1 MLKFLPC
8 LRPTALAIALACA
21 VPALAHA
28 VEPAVE
34 ANTGVDAAAA
44 APADS
49 ARQLDAVSVVARG
62 ATRQVQRISQ
72 QDIERLPAG
81 SSPLKAIDKLPGVQF
96 QSADATGAYEWSTSV
111 YLHGFDQS
119 RLGFTLDGVPLGNM
133 SYGVTNGLSITR
145 AIQSENIGSVEL
157 AQGAGALG
165 TASNSNLGGTL
176 QFYSAD
182 PSMEAGAHLS
192 QTFGSDSAKR
202 TFVRVDTGDLNGFSA
217 YASYA
222 ASDMDKWK
230 GDGIQKYEQ
239 FNAKAVYA
247 WGDGNRISLF
257 LDKSRRKEQDYMDLS
272 LTSQKALGWNWDYLT
287 PDWAT
292 AAQMANAYQSTGAY
306 AGVGNG
312 YPASLAS
319 LPADYDWLDATYY
332 WGAGLRNDTLAA
344 LAGSFNLGGAAT
356 LDLTGY
362 YHGNR
367 GEGQW
372 VTPYVPSSAVI
383 PLSMRTTDYGLD
395 RFGATGALKFTLGTH
410 DIEIG
415 GWAENSQNTQERNYF
430 LLDAPFTSVYN
441 FYDVG
446 TPFLRDFL
454 QKYQTNTRMIYA
466 QDTLRLMDERLTLN
480 FGAKA
485 ISTET
490 TARSLVASSSYAQG
504 SIKADDSFLPQ
515 IGASYA
521 LDDQQDVYASYSKN
535 MAAFDY
541 SPFATGQATFD
552 SLRSSLKPE
561 QSQTLQL
568 GYRAHGEQIEASAG
582 VYYTRFKNR
591 LLTISPCSAIQTCSA
606 ILSNV
611 GDVESTGVDL
621 AFIWKPVD
629 GLSWLNTVSLDR
641 SKYQDD
647 YLNSGVIETSGK
659 YVVGI
664 PSLMFS
670 SSLNYRLNGW
680 KFSLDGK
687 YTGRRYITYLNDS
700 RVPAYTVFNAGA
712 GYDFGRLGVFSNVGL
727 SLNITNLADKHYFA
741 TTGTNGYVASDPD
754 GYNQTLMAGAPRQAF
769 FSVDASF

>member
-1 MLKFLPC
+1 MLKSLPR
-8 LRPTALAIALACA
+8 LRPGALAIALACA
-21 VPALAHA
+21 FPALADA
-28 VEPAVE
+28 VEPAAGAADE
-34 ANTGVDAAAA
+34 AAADA
-44 APADS
+44 NGAK
-49 ARQLDAVSVVARG
+49 QLDAVSVVARG
-62 ATRQVQRISQ
+62 STRQVQHISQ
-72 QDIERLPAG
+72 QDIQRLPAG

-96 QSADATGAYEWSTSV
+96 QSADATGAYEWATAI

-145 AIQSENIGSVEL
+145 AINSENIGSVEL

-182 PSMEAGAHLS
+182 PSAQAGARFS
-192 QTFGSDSAKR
+192 QTFGSDSARR
-202 TFVRVDTGDLNGFSA
+202 TFVRVDTGDLDGFSA

-230 GDGIQKYEQ
+230 GGGIQKYEQ

-247 WGDGNRISLF
+247 WGEGNRISLF

-292 AAQMANAYQSTGAY
+292 AAQMARAYQGTGAY

-312 YPASLAS
+312 YPASLSS
-319 LPADYDWLDATYY
+319 LPADYDWLDASYY

-344 LAGSFNLGGAAT
+344 LAGSFDLAGSAT

-372 VTPYVPSSAVI
+372 VTPYVPSSAAI

-395 RFGATGALKFTLGTH
+395 RFGATGALKFTLGRH

-415 GWAENSQNTQERNYF
+415 GWAENSHNTQERNYF
-430 LLDAPFTSVYN
+430 LLDASLTTVYD

-446 TPFLRDFL
+446 TPFLRQFL
-454 QKYQTNTRMIYA
+454 QKYQTNTRMAYA
-466 QDTLRLMDERLTLN
+466 QDTVHLLDQRLTVN

-515 IGASYA
+515 VGASYA
-521 LDDQQDVYASYSKN
+521 LDQQQDLYASYSKN

-541 SPFATGQATFD
+541 SPFATGQANFD
-552 SLRSSLKPE
+552 GIRSSLKPE

-568 GYRAHGEQIEASAG
+568 GYRAHGQQYEASAG

-611 GDVESTGVDL
+611 GDVESTGMDL
-621 AFIWKPVD
+621 AFIWRPLD

-641 SKYQDD
+641 SRYQDD
-647 YLNSGVIETSGK
+647 YLNSGVVQTSGK
-659 YVVGI
+659 SVVGI
-664 PSLMFS
+664 PSLMLS
-670 SSLNYRLNGW
+670 SSLNYRLDGW

-712 GYDFGRLGVFSNVGL
+712 GYDFGRLGVFSDVGL
-727 SLNITNLADKHYFA
+727 SLNITNLTDKRYFA
-741 TTGTNGYVASDPD
+741 TTGTNGYVASDPQ

-769 FSVDASF
+769 FTVDASF

>member
-1 MLKFLPC
+1 MLKSLPC

-21 VPALAHA
+21 FPDLAHA
-28 VEPAVE
+28 ADTPAV
-34 ANTGVDAAAA
+34 ATVDAD
-44 APADS
+44 PAVAEASD
-49 ARQLDAVSVVARG
+49 AKQLDSVSVVAPG
-62 ATRQVQRISQ
+62 VTRQVQRVSQ
-72 QDIERLPAG
+72 QDIERLTPG

-96 QSADATGAYEWSTSV
+96 QSADATGAYEWATAI

-182 PSMEAGAHLS
+182 PSSEFGARVS

-202 TFVRVDTGDLNGFSA
+202 TFVRVDTGDFNGFSA

-222 ASDMDKWK
+222 SSDMDKWK

-239 FNAKAVYA
+239 FNTKAVYA

-257 LDKSRRKEQDYMDLS
+257 VDKSRRKEQDYMDLS
-272 LTSQKALGWNWDYLT
+272 LVSQKALGWNWDYLT

-292 AAQMANAYQSTGAY
+292 ASQMANAYQTTGAY
-306 AGVGNG
+306 AGVANG
-312 YPASLAS
+312 YPTSLAA
-319 LPADYDWLDATYY
+319 LPDDYDWLDSTYY
-332 WGAGLRNDTLAA
+332 WGAGLRDDTLAS

-356 LDLTGY
+356 LDVTGY

-372 VTPYVPSSAVI
+372 ITPYVPSVTES
-383 PLSMRTTDYGLD
+383 LSMRTTDYGLD
-395 RFGATGALKFTLGTH
+395 RFGATGALKFTVGIH

-430 LLDAPFTSVYN
+430 LLDAPLTTVYN

-446 TPFLRDFL
+446 TPFLRQFL
-454 QKYQTNTRMIYA
+454 QKYQTNTRMAYV
-466 QDTLRLMDERLTLN
+466 QDTMHLMDERLTVN

-515 IGASYA
+515 VGASYK
-521 LDDQQDVYASYSKN
+521 LDEAQDVYASYSKN

-541 SPFATGQATFD
+541 SPFATGQVTFD
-552 SLRSSLKPE
+552 SLRSTLKPE
-561 QSQTLQL
+561 ESQTLQL
-568 GYRAHGEQIEASAG
+568 GYRVHGDQIEASAG
-582 VYYTRFKNR
+582 VYYTQFKNR
-591 LLTISPCSAIQTCSA
+591 LLTTSPCSAIQTCSA

-621 AFIWKPVD
+621 AVIWKPID

-647 YLNSGVIETSGK
+647 YLNNGVVETSGK

-664 PSLMFS
+664 PSVMVS
-670 SSLNYRLNGW
+670 SSLNYRLDGW
-680 KFSLDGK
+680 KFGLDGK

-700 RVPAYTVFNAGA
+700 RVPAYTVFNVSA
-712 GYDFGRLGVFSNVGL
+712 GYDFGQVGFLSNVGV
-727 SLNITNLADKHYFA
+727 SLNITNLADKRYFA
-741 TTGTNGYVASDPD
+741 TTGTNGYVAADPD

-769 FSVDASF
+769 FTLDASF

>member
-1 MLKFLPC
+1 MPR

-21 VPALAHA
+21 FPALAGA
-28 VEPAVE
+28 VEPAV
-34 ANTGVDAAAA
+34 DAATDADADTAA
-44 APADS
+44 ADANG
-49 ARQLDAVSVVARG
+49 AKQLDAVSVVARG
-62 ATRQVQRISQ
+62 STRQVQHISQ

-96 QSADATGAYEWSTSV
+96 QSADATGAYEWATAT

-182 PSMEAGAHLS
+182 PSSEFGARVS

-217 YASYA
+217 YVSYA

-257 LDKSRRKEQDYMDLS
+257 VDKSRRKEQDYMDLS
-272 LTSQKALGWNWDYLT
+272 LTSQKALGWNQDYLT

-292 AAQMANAYQSTGAY
+292 AAQMANAYQSTGTY
-306 AGVGNG
+306 AGVANG
-312 YPASLAS
+312 YPSSLAS
-319 LPADYDWLDATYY
+319 LPADYDWLDSTYY

-344 LAGSFNLGGAAT
+344 LAGSFNLAGAAT
-356 LDLTGY
+356 LDVTGY

-372 VTPYVPSSAVI
+372 VTPYVPSSATV

-395 RFGATGALKFTLGTH
+395 RFGATGALKFTLGRH

-430 LLDAPFTSVYN
+430 ALDGAFTSVYN

-446 TPFLRDFL
+446 TPFYRQFL
-454 QKYQTNTRMIYA
+454 QKYQTNTRMAYA
-466 QDTLRLMDERLTLN
+466 QDTVHLMDERLTVN

-485 ISTET
+485 ISTEI

-515 IGASYA
+515 AGASYA

-561 QSQTLQL
+561 ESQTLQL
-568 GYRAHGEQIEASAG
+568 GYRAHGDQYEASAG

-611 GDVESTGVDL
+611 GDVQSTGLDL
-621 AFIWKPVD
+621 AFIWKPID

-647 YLNSGVIETSGK
+647 YLNSGVVETSGK

-670 SSLNYRLNGW
+670 SSLNYRLDGW
-680 KFSLDGK
+680 KFGLDGK

-700 RVPAYTVFNAGA
+700 RVPAYTVFNASA
-712 GYDFGRLGVFSNVGL
+712 GYDFGQVGFLSNVGV
-727 SLNITNLADKHYFA
+727 SLNITNLADKKYFA
-741 TTGTNGYVASDPD
+741 TTGTNGFVASDPQ

-769 FSVDASF
+769 FTIDARF

>member
-1 MLKFLPC
+1 MLKSLPC
-8 LRPTALAIALACA
+8 LRPTALAIALVCA
-21 VPALAHA
+21 FPSLAHA
-28 VEPAVE
+28 VEPAV
-34 ANTGVDAAAA
+34 DAAADDDASGA
-44 APADS
+44 AK
-49 ARQLDAVSVVARG
+49 QLDAVSVVAPG
-62 ATRQVQRISQ
+62 QTRQVQRISQ

-81 SSPLKAIDKLPGVQF
+81 SSPLKAIEKLPGVQF

-133 SYGVTNGLSITR
+133 AYGVTNGLSITR
-145 AIQSENIGSVEL
+145 AISSENIASTEL

-182 PSMEAGAHLS
+182 PAMESGARVA
-192 QTFGSDSAKR
+192 QTFGSDNTRR
-202 TFVRVDTGDLNGFSA
+202 TFVRVDTGDFDGFSA

-239 FNAKAVYA
+239 FNAKALYT
-247 WGDGNRISLF
+247 WGDGNRVSLF
-257 LDKSRRKEQDYMDLS
+257 VDKSRRKEQDYMDLS
-272 LTSQKALGWNWDYLT
+272 LTSQKALGWDWDYLS
-287 PDWAT
+287 PDWDL
-292 AAQMANAYQSTGAY
+292 AAQIARAYQSTGAY
-306 AGVGNG
+306 AGVANG
-312 YPASLAS
+312 YPTALAG
-319 LPADYDWLDATYY
+319 LPADYDWLDASYY
-332 WGAGLRNDTLAA
+332 GGAGLRNDTLAA

-372 VTPYVPSSAVI
+372 ITPYVPSSATI

-395 RFGATGALKFTLGTH
+395 RFGATGALKFNVGMH
-410 DIEIG
+410 EIELG

-430 LLDAPFTSVYN
+430 LLDAPLTTLYN

-446 TPFLRDFL
+446 TPFLRQFL
-454 QKYQTNTRMIYA
+454 QKYQTNTRMAYA
-466 QDTLRLMDERLTLN
+466 QDTVRLMDERLTLN

-485 ISTET
+485 VSTET
-490 TARSLVASSSYAQG
+490 HARSLVASSAYAQG

-521 LDDQQDVYASYSKN
+521 LDAHQDLYLSYSKN
-535 MAAFDY
+535 IAAFDY

-552 SLRSSLKPE
+552 SLRDTLKPE
-561 QSQTLQL
+561 ESQTVQL
-568 GYRAHGEQIEASAG
+568 GYRTSGDGYEASVGA
-582 VYYTRFKNR
+582 YYTRFSNR
-591 LLTISPCSAIQTCSA
+591 LLTTSPCSAIQTCSA

-611 GDVESTGVDL
+611 GDVQSTGVDL
-621 AFIWKPVD
+621 ALIVKPID
-629 GLSWLNTVSLDR
+629 GLDWLNTVSLDR

-647 YLNSGVIETSGK
+647 YLNNGVVETGGK
-659 YVVGI
+659 YVVGV
-664 PSLMFS
+664 PSLMFT
-670 SSLNYRLNGW
+670 SSLNYRRDGW

-687 YTGRRYITYLNDS
+687 YTGRRYISYLNDS
-700 RVPAYTVFNAGA
+700 QVPEYWVFNAGA
-712 GYDFGRLGVFSNVGL
+712 GYDFGKVGVFSNIGL
-727 SLNITNLADKHYFA
+727 SLNVTNLGDKRYFA
-741 TTGTNGYVASDPD
+741 TTGTGGYVASDPQ
-754 GYNQTLMAGAPRQAF
+754 GNNQTLMAGAPRQAF
-769 FSVDASF
+769 FTLDASF

>member
-1 MLKFLPC
+1 MLKSLSC

-21 VPALAHA
+21 LPAM
-28 VEPAVE
+28 
-34 ANTGVDAAAA
+34 AAEVTPIADNDV

-49 ARQLDAVSVVARG
+49 AATSLDAVSVVARG
-62 ATRQVQRISQ
+62 ATRQVQRVNQ

-81 SSPLKAIDKLPGVQF
+81 SSPLKAIEKLPGVQF

-133 SYGVTNGLSITR
+133 AYGVTNGLSITR
-145 AIQSENIGSVEL
+145 AISSENIASTEL

-182 PSMEAGAHLS
+182 PAMAFGARVT
-192 QTFGSDSAKR
+192 QTFGSDSTQR
-202 TFVRVDTGDLNGFSA
+202 TFVRVDTGEFNGFSA

-239 FNAKAVYA
+239 FNAKALYT
-247 WGDGNRISLF
+247 WGDGNRVSLF
-257 LDKSRRKEQDYMDLS
+257 VDKSRRKEQDYMDLS
-272 LTSQKALGWNWDYLT
+272 LTSQKALGWDWDYLT
-287 PDWAT
+287 PDWDL
-292 AAQMANAYQSTGAY
+292 AAQMARAYQSSGAY
-306 AGVGNG
+306 AGVANG
-312 YPASLAS
+312 YPTALAG
-319 LPADYDWLDATYY
+319 LPADYDWLDASYY

-372 VTPYVPSSAVI
+372 ITPYVPSSATI

-395 RFGATGALKFTLGTH
+395 RFGATAALKFTLGMH
-410 DIEIG
+410 EIEVG

-430 LLDAPFTSVYN
+430 LLDAPLTTVYN

-446 TPFLRDFL
+446 TPFLRQFL
-454 QKYQTNTRMIYA
+454 QKYQTNTRMAYA
-466 QDTLRLMDERLTLN
+466 QDTVRLLDERLTVN

-485 ISTET
+485 VSTET
-490 TARSLVASSSYAQG
+490 SARSLVASSAYAQG

-515 IGASYA
+515 VGASYA
-521 LDDQQDVYASYSKN
+521 LDAHQDLYLSYSKN
-535 MAAFDY
+535 IATFDY

-552 SLRSSLKPE
+552 SIRGTLKPE
-561 QSQTLQL
+561 ESQTVQL
-568 GYRAHGEQIEASAG
+568 GYRTSGDGYEASVGA
-582 VYYTRFKNR
+582 YYTRFSNR
-591 LLTISPCSAIQTCSA
+591 LLTTSPCSAIQTCSA
-606 ILSNV
+606 ILGNV
-611 GDVESTGVDL
+611 GDVQSTGVDL
-621 AFIWKPVD
+621 ALIVKPID
-629 GLSWLNTVSLDR
+629 GLDWLNTVSLDR

-647 YLNSGVIETSGK
+647 YLNNGVVETGGK
-659 YVVGI
+659 YVVGV
-664 PSLMFS
+664 PSLMFT
-670 SSLNYRLNGW
+670 SSLNYRVDGW
-680 KFSLDGK
+680 RFSLDGK
-687 YTGRRYITYLNDS
+687 YTGRRYISYLNDS
-700 RVPAYTVFNAGA
+700 RVPEYWVFNAGA
-712 GYDFGRLGVFSNVGL
+712 GYDFGKVGVFSSIGL
-727 SLNITNLADKHYFA
+727 SLNVTNLTDKRYFA
-741 TTGTNGYVASDPD
+741 TTGTGGYVASDPQ

-769 FSVDASF
+769 FTLDARF